1 MIMLYSVDSGK
12 YVTRLPHQADYD
24 TWRQNISDKK
34 YRDIEDAL
42 NVRINQSEINTA
54 GWIPGHDWTGTVYE
68 PIYEACKE
76 NVTQAGMFFGLIV
89 FKLLMER
96 QDKTWGFGRYEK
108 DGRQIASM
116 TYFELKNPPRR
127 NRMS

>member
-1 MIMLYSVDSGK
+1 MLYSVDSGQ
-12 YVTRLPHQADYD
+12 YVMSLPHQPDYD
-24 TWRQNISDKK
+24 RWRKNISDDEYKAVEGTLNA
-34 YRDIEDAL
+34 RIDA
-42 NVRINQSEINTA
+42 SKINTA

-68 PIYEACKE
+68 PIYVACGK
-76 NVTQAGMFFGLIV
+76 NVAQAGMFFGLIV

-96 QDKTWGFGRYEK
+96 TDKTWGFGRYEK

-116 TYFELKNPPRR
+116 TYFELKNPPKR

>member
-1 MIMLYSVDSGK
+1 MEGDYALFGSVDSGK
-12 YVTRLPHQADYD
+12 YMTRLPLY
-24 TWRQNISDKK
+24 
-34 YRDIEDAL
+34 
-42 NVRINQSEINTA
+42 V
-54 GWIPGHDWTGTVYE
+54 
-68 PIYEACKE
+68 ACGK

-116 TYFELKNPPRR
+116 TYFELKNPP
-127 NRMS
+127 MKGKTP

>member
-1 MIMLYSVDSGK
+1 MLYSVDSGQ
-12 YVTRLPHQADYD
+12 YVTRLPHQTDYD
-24 TWRQNISDKK
+24 RWRKNISDDEYKAV
-34 YRDIEDAL
+34 EDAI
-42 NVRINQSEINTA
+42 NARIDASEINTA

-68 PIYEACKE
+68 PIYKACGK

-108 DGRQIASM
+108 EGRQIASM
-116 TYFELKNPPRR
+116 TYFELKNPP
-127 NRMS
+127 MKSKTP